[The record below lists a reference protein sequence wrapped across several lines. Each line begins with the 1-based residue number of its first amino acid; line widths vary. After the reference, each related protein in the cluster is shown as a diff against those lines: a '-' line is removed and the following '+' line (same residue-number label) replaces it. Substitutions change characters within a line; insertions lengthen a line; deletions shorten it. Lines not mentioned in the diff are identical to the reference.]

1 VSTDS
6 STCFGELVFAVSFL
20 EVPLSSLCCSK
31 LELVSL
37 ESFNVRDVSIE
48 VFCRGSGSG

>member
-6 STCFGELVFAVSFL
+6 STCFGELMFVVSFL

-31 LELVSL
+31 LELVPV
-37 ESFNVRDVSIE
+37 ESFNVREVSIE
-48 VFCRGSGSG
+48 VFCRCSSSG